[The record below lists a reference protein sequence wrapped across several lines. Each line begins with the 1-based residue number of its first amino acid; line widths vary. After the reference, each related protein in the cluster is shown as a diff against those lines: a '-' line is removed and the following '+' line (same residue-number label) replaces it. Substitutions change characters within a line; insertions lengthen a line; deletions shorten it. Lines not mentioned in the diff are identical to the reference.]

1 MPMIS
6 GAASASRKN
15 SSSSWRMPLLIE
27 DLVPGVVGINPSA
40 KEVEAEPPALVLELR
55 LITQQGRAEGLPEVL
70 GLDQLCIW
78 PDGPDCAHRENDR
91 RALGDECAQERGL
104 VASVRVPVGI
114 EAAKA
119 RGRQRLVYRRE
130 HLDPR
135 IAPRHALRVPGQER
149 RKATIE

>member
-27 DLVPGVVGINPSA
+27 DLVPGVVGINPPA

-55 LITQQGRAEGLPEVL
+55 LIAEQGCAEGLPEVL

-78 PDGPDCAHRENDR
+78 PDGPDCAHREDDR
-91 RALGDECAQERGL
+91 RALGDECAKEPGL
-104 VASVRVPVGI
+104 VASMRVPVAI
-114 EAAKA
+114 EAAEA
-119 RGRQRLVYRRE
+119 RGGQRLVDRRK

-135 IAPRHALRVPGQER
+135 IAPRHALRVPGEER
-149 RKATIE
+149 RKTRIE

>member
-15 SSSSWRMPLLIE
+15 SSSSWRMPFLM
-27 DLVPGVVGINPSA
+27 DLVPRVVGIDPPA
-40 KEVEAEPPALVLELR
+40 KEVEAEPPALVLQLR
-55 LITQQGRAEGLPEVL
+55 LIAHHGCAERLPEVL

-78 PDGPDCAHRENDR
+78 PDGPNCAHRENYR

-104 VASVRVPVGI
+104 VAAMRLPVAI
-114 EAAKA
+114 EPAEA

-135 IAPRHALRVPGQER
+135 IAPRHALCVPGEER
-149 RKATIE
+149 REPRIE